1 MSSKFTASNDGTG
14 SSHGSS
20 AQQGTL
26 SSHDTVRT
34 PQNEN
39 KLGTSI
45 LAFVVCIALFL
56 GAVYS
61 LSFLTL
67 DNPWPMAVCIVLFAL
82 AFWVPQSILGRSDS
96 AGEH

>member
-1 MSSKFTASNDGTG
+1 MSSKINASNEGTANTG
-14 SSHGSS
+14 
-20 AQQGTL
+20 
-26 SSHDTVRT
+26 TVRT

-39 KLGTSI
+39 KLAGTVVV
-45 LAFVVCIALFL
+45 FVIMMALFL

-67 DNPWPMAVCIVLFAL
+67 GNPWPMAVCLGLFAL
-82 AFWVPQSILGRSDS
+82 AFWIPQTILGRSDS

>member
-1 MSSKFTASNDGTG
+1 MSSKITAS
-14 SSHGSS
+14 SQGSS
-20 AQQGTL
+20 AQEGIMQ
-26 SSHDTVRT
+26 T
-34 PQNEN
+34 PQNET

-45 LAFVVCIALFL
+45 LLFVVMIALFL

-67 DNPWPMAVCIVLFAL
+67 DNPWPMAVCIGLFAL
-82 AFWVPQSILGRSDS
+82 AFWIPQSILGRSDS

>member
-1 MSSKFTASNDGTG
+1 MSSKITAS
-14 SSHGSS
+14 SQGSS
-20 AQQGTL
+20 AQEGIMQ
-26 SSHDTVRT
+26 T

-45 LAFVVCIALFL
+45 LLFVVMIALFL

-67 DNPWPMAVCIVLFAL
+67 DNPWPMAVCIGLFAL
-82 AFWVPQSILGRSDS
+82 AFWIPQSILGRSDS
-96 AGEH
+96 AGVH